1 MGFSV
6 IGLVIAIVTL
16 LPFILILFF
25 RPKNKPDG
33 VRAHNIILT
42 IITYVGLIGN
52 AVILCISQENF
63 ENIEIA
69 ISPWFWLSVIAF
81 IGFALFWGY
90 YFLNQDFS
98 RLYQA
103 FGVVPMPIAFFT
115 VLLLCFLSIFIH
127 QVYMW
132 INTIVVG
139 IGIVG
144 NSLYVYFQSG
154 KNHPKNNITKHKI
167 NQR

>member
-6 IGLVIAIVTL
+6 IGLIIAIVVL
-16 LPFILILFF
+16 LPFILVLFF
-25 RPKNKPDG
+25 RPKNKPEGKRTHD
-33 VRAHNIILT
+33 IILT
-42 IITYVGLIGN
+42 IITYAGLIGN
-52 AVILCISQENF
+52 AVFLCISQENF

-69 ISPWFWLSVIAF
+69 SSPWFWLSVIAF

-90 YFLNQDFS
+90 YFINQDFS

-103 FGVVPMPIAFFT
+103 FGVVPMPIAIFT
-115 VLLLCFLSIFIH
+115 ILLLCFLSVFIH

-132 INTIVVG
+132 ICTIVVG
-139 IGIVG
+139 LGIIG

-154 KNHPKNNITKHKI
+154 KTPPKDSITKHKI